1 MSAAYRFRQGVRAL
15 VAWARPV
22 DDALAC
28 AHLAPPLYALYR
40 RMRRSERQHSLR
52 VLRDLLAAGHT
63 HQDLLAAALLHDVG
77 KSGVRFSLP
86 DKVLVV
92 LVKALAPGR
101 YRAWSSG
108 QATGWRLPF
117 AVGGQHPAWGAEMAE
132 RAGASPLT
140 AALIRRHAD
149 PPPDP
154 PRDETERLLL
164 ALQAFDDRN

>member
-22 DDALAC
+22 DDVLAR

-63 HQDLLAAALLHDVG
+63 HPDLLAAALLHDVG
-77 KSGVRFSLP
+77 KSGVRFSLLE
-86 DKVLVV
+86 KVLVV
-92 LVKALAPGR
+92 LVRAFAPRR
-101 YRAWSSG
+101 YRAWSNS
-108 QATGWRLPF
+108 QAHGWRLPF
-117 AVGGQHPAWGAEMAE
+117 AVSGQHPVWGAEMAE

-140 AALIRRHAD
+140 VALIRRHAG
-149 PPPDP
+149 PSPDP

-164 ALQAFDDRN
+164 ALRAFDDRN